1 MPAFFLMALE
11 EDRLGVETR
20 GIKYI
25 SNRLKVLN
33 FQADDAGERPIEG
46 HRSGLLQS

>member
-1 MPAFFLMALE
+1 MGLRKTLAMFLMFSIIFFSRTMPAFFLMALE

-25 SNRLKVLN
+25 SNRLKV
-33 FQADDAGERPIEG
+33 
-46 HRSGLLQS
+46 